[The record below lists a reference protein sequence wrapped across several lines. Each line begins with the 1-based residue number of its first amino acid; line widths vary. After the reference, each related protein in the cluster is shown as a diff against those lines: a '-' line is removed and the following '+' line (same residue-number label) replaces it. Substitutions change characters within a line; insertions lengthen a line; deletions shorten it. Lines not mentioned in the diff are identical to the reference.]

1 MEPTPAHPPLGSAT
15 DGLVPA
21 GQSLPLGVYLRELWL
36 RRDFMIRVP
45 LEELRAQNAHTFLG
59 GIWLVLNPLLQVG
72 VYFLV
77 FGVIMPIDRGV
88 DQYLVF
94 LTIGVFVFFY
104 SQRVVSEVAR
114 SVVVNLGLIRTLR
127 FPRAVLPL
135 SATVGQAM
143 ACLPALAVMAVVVV
157 AHGTWP
163 HPRWLLIPGLL
174 VLQTAFSLGAG
185 FVAARYNHTY
195 RDLENLLPFV
205 FRLAFDVSGVLYS
218 VDHYIDSTLGRAIFL
233 ANPFYCFVT
242 VWRWV
247 MAGTPAAGEVW
258 VATGMWSTI
267 TLVVGFALFR
277 AREPPYG
284 GTG

>member
-1 MEPTPAHPPLGSAT
+1 
-15 DGLVPA
+15 
-21 GQSLPLGVYLRELWL
+21 
-36 RRDFMIRVP
+36 MIRVP

-143 ACLPALAVMAVVVV
+143 AFLPALAVMAVVVV

-205 FRLAFDVSGVLYS
+205 FRLAFYVSGVLYS
-218 VDHYIDSTLGRAIFL
+218 VDHYIDSTIGRAIFL

-277 AREPPYG
+277 ARETTYG